1 LTAIGAGG
9 LIDLADSLLLVID
22 LQEPFL
28 RKIDPDVAVRLVD
41 RARFV
46 VEAALGLAVPLIVT
60 VEDPA
65 RHGLTARP
73 VGDLL
78 PPDQIQHDKWVFGL
92 CGQPNLAEVILGQPR
107 RTAVIVGLETDVC
120 VLHTAVGLLGL
131 GFRVAIVEDATGAPG
146 EEHALGLAR
155 AEALGAERV
164 HAKGLY
170 YEWVRSLEGLR
181 ALAAARTIAPPMGS
195 RL

>member
-1 LTAIGAGG
+1 MGAGS
-9 LIDLADSLLLVID
+9 LIDRADSLLLVID
-22 LQEPFL
+22 VQEPFL
-28 RKIDPDVAVRLVD
+28 RKIDPVVAERLVD

-46 VEAALGLAVPLIVT
+46 VEAALGLQVPLIVT

-65 RHGLTARP
+65 RQGLTVDPLGA
-73 VGDLL
+73 LL
-78 PPDQIQHDKWVFGL
+78 PPGQIQHDKWVFGL
-92 CGQPNLAEVILGQPR
+92 CGQPNLAEIVLGQPR

-120 VLHTAVGLLGL
+120 VLHSAVGLLGL

-155 AEALGAERV
+155 AEALGAERI

-170 YEWVRSLEGLR
+170 YEWVRSLEGAR
-181 ALAAARTIAPPMGS
+181 ALAAARIIAPPLGS
-195 RL
+195 KL